1 MVFPKKL
8 KGNVETLVKGLCNAI
23 PSERL
28 PMKKGGTQ
36 NIKSQVALRTVF
48 HQFSSVFTLQSL
60 DFSTF
65 VAVFAAEAWFTDF
78 AWDEMA
84 NFTLT
89 PPYKPTVKSKKDIA
103 NFSANKEDMPPQI
116 PYKDP
121 KTGWDKDFAT
131 SS

>member
-48 HQFSSVFTLQSL
+48 HQFSSVFISFHASEPGFL
-60 DFSTF
+60 DVCCRFCRGGL
-65 VAVFAAEAWFTDF
+65 VHG
-78 AWDEMA
+78 
-84 NFTLT
+84 LRL
-89 PPYKPTVKSKKDIA
+89 
-103 NFSANKEDMPPQI
+103 
-116 PYKDP
+116 
-121 KTGWDKDFAT
+121 G
-131 SS
+131 